1 MIKDLIT
8 NKDLKPLKNKA
19 DKGGILSPRE
29 AVLLGECQFLEA
41 KIQAACYNIIKS
53 RYFYLRDCSV
63 KFAQVDNGDLSG
75 TGQKKKAATGTQK
88 GFKDVIIFLHRKTPK
103 EIFKKQ
109 IFVEFKRISSF
120 KISPE
125 QQQWHNFHK
134 QWGDS
139 THFCNNTVYFGEV
152 ICKEIDNFLLIKT

>member
-8 NKDLKPLKNKA
+8 NKDLKTINDKFNKF
-19 DKGGILSPRE
+19 GTLTPNES
-29 AVLLGECQFLEA
+29 VLLSEGHLTES
-41 KIQAACYNIIKS
+41 KIQIACHNIIKA
-53 RYFYLRDCSV
+53 RYGYLKYCNV
-63 KFAQVDNGDLSG
+63 KLVQVDNGG
-75 TGQKKKAATGTQK
+75 KIKMGIKIAEGTQK
-88 GFKDVIIFLHRKTPK
+88 GFEDVIIFLHRKTPK

-125 QQQWHNFHK
+125 QQQWHDFHK
-134 QWGDS
+134 KWGDS